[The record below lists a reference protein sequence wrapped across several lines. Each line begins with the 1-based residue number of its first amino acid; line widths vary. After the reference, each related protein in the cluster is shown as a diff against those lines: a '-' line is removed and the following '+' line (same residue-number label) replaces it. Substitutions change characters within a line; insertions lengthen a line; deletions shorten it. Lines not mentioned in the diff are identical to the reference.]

1 MSNIKR
7 FRVQSSKVQGLSN
20 SEFGM
25 RKKNSKAQGYHTN
38 ALGLRLEVGGGKLK
52 DKD

>member
-1 MSNIKR
+1 VSGKIEE
-7 FRVQSSKVQGLSN
+7 FRNLGIEDYQK
-20 SEFGM
+20 
-25 RKKNSKAQGYHTN
+25 T